1 MERDMA
7 KKTLQEQEM
16 ERYRGLMSPPEVFA
30 DGFTWRTVIGA
41 IFLGFIMM
49 PGSMYL
55 SLMVG
60 NVGSIAT
67 ASQWVTIILFA
78 EIARRSLKD
87 LKMQEIYILYFMAGL
102 AVSSPFQGLL
112 WSQFLVQ
119 SDYAHAMGVAQEI
132 PAWVAPPAEVI
143 TSLGR
148 TFFNKA
154 WLAPIA
160 YGAMSLVITHVDHF
174 GLGYVLYR
182 IVNDI
187 EELPFPMA
195 AVGASGITALTNTH
209 DPQQSWRW
217 RCFSIGGMLGM
228 AYGLIYIAVP
238 AITGAFLPKP
248 LMLIPIPFID
258 FTPVMSDV
266 LKAVPLNLTLD
277 IGLLLTGMV
286 IPFWAVIGGGLGV
299 LAMIILN
306 PIMYRHGILSN
317 WQPGMD
323 VVDTAFINSV
333 DVYLSISLG
342 LTVAVALIGLGQAF
356 RPLLRLLWNRKGS
369 QRVATGNPS
378 GERPP
383 STWRK
388 LFINDPKR
396 GDFSIFIALGIYVC
410 TCTTWIGVSTWLIDG
425 FPWKFFIIYATVFT
439 PVISYSSA
447 KLEGLAGQALTI
459 PMVKEAT
466 YILSGYRGVQIWFT
480 PVPMPDYGRATV
492 TFRILELTGTK
503 IKSKVKTH
511 LVTIPIIIVASLIFS
526 QLLWKMAPIPSDAY
540 PFAQK
545 MWDLMA
551 KNTCLTLSSTMEGG
565 SLFFE
570 ALKPAWLGWGL
581 CIGVGAYIVLSL
593 LGLPTLIVFGLV
605 RGLGQGTPAGLP
617 LEVVGAF
624 LGRFYFRR
632 RFGDRWLR
640 YTPVMLAGY
649 ACGMGL
655 IAMVSMAFAIL
666 NKMMSPLIF

>member
-1 MERDMA
+1 MGFDMA
-7 KKTLQEQEM
+7 KTLQEREL
-16 ERYRGLMSPPEVFA
+16 EKYRGLMSPPEVFA
-30 DGFTWRTVIGA
+30 DGFNWRTVIGA

-55 SLMVG
+55 ALVVG
-60 NVGSIAT
+60 NIGSIAT

-112 WSQFLVQ
+112 WNQFLVQ
-119 SDYAHAMGVAQEI
+119 SDYARAMGVAQEI

-143 TSLGR
+143 AELGR
-148 TFFNKA
+148 TFFAKA
-154 WLAPIA
+154 WIAPIA
-160 YGAMSLVITHVDHF
+160 YVSMALVIAHVDHF

-182 IVNDI
+182 IVNDV

-228 AYGLIYIAVP
+228 CYGLIYIAVP
-238 AITGAFLPKP
+238 SITGAFLPKP

-258 FTPVMSDV
+258 FTPVMGEV

-277 IGLLLTGMV
+277 LGLLLTGMV
-286 IPFWAVIGGGLGV
+286 IPFWAAIGGGIGL
-299 LAMIILN
+299 LAMIIAN
-306 PIMYRHGILSN
+306 PILYRHGILSN

-323 VVDTAFINSV
+323 VVDTVFVNNV
-333 DVYLSISLG
+333 DIYLSISLG
-342 LTVAVALIGLGQAF
+342 LTVAITLIGLGQMLK
-356 RPLLRLLWNRKGS
+356 PLLRILRARRGARSL
-369 QRVATGNPS
+369 ATGNPAS
-378 GERPP
+378 APPP

-388 LFINDPKR
+388 LFINNPKR
-396 GDFSIFIALGIYVC
+396 GDFSIFIALGIYAC
-410 TCTTWIGVSTWLIDG
+410 TCTTWIGISTWLIDG
-425 FPWKFFIIYATVFT
+425 FPWKFFILYATVFT

-447 KLEGLAGQALTI
+447 KLEGLAGQALSI
-459 PMVKEAT
+459 PMIKEAT

-480 PVPMPDYGRATV
+480 PVPMPDYGKATV

-503 IKSKVKTH
+503 IKSKVKTQ
-511 LVTIPIIIVASLIFS
+511 LVTIPIIIIASLIFS
-526 QLLWKMAPIPSDAY
+526 QLLWKMAPVPSDAY

-551 KNTCLTLSSTMEGG
+551 KNMCLTYSSTMEGG

-570 ALKPAWLGWGL
+570 ALKPVWLGWGL
-581 CIGVGAYIVLSL
+581 GIGVGAYLLLSL
-593 LGLPTLIVFGLV
+593 LGLPTLLVYGLV

-617 LEVVGAF
+617 LEVVGAL

-655 IAMVSMAFAIL
+655 VAMVGMAFAIL